1 MDQSTLVRKNPLQ
14 QQQMLVVD
22 TSTKQGSWPGQN
34 ATLSDD

>member
-1 MDQSTLVRKNPLQ
+1 MDQTILVRKNPLQ

-22 TSTKQGSWPGQN
+22 TSANKTGGAGQN